1 MVFGYKDYLVM
12 ETTMIGK
19 LYSESVYLSLLR
31 NGGRFC
37 IFPSSDISDVDSG
50 EGITTTRVR
59 LFDSSEKNE
68 LIYEIGKKGEW
79 NKVE

>member
-50 EGITTTRVR
+50 EGITTTRVS

>member
-37 IFPSSDISDVDSG
+37 IFPSSDISDVNSG
-50 EGITTTRVR
+50 EGVVTTRVK

>member
-1 MVFGYKDYLVM
+1 
-12 ETTMIGK
+12 MIGK

-37 IFPSSDISDVDSG
+37 IFPSSYVADVDSG
-50 EGITTTRVR
+50 EGIITRRAR

>member
-37 IFPSSDISDVDSG
+37 IFPSSDISDVNSG
-50 EGITTTRVR
+50 EGVVTTRVR
-59 LFDSSEKNE
+59 LFDSSENNE

>member
-50 EGITTTRVR
+50 EGIITTRVK

-79 NKVE
+79 KKVE

>member
-1 MVFGYKDYLVM
+1 MFGYKDYLVM

-50 EGITTTRVR
+50 ESITTTRVR
-59 LFDSSEKNE
+59 LFGSSENNK

-79 NKVE
+79 NKIE

>member
-1 MVFGYKDYLVM
+1 
-12 ETTMIGK
+12 MIGK

-37 IFPSSDISDVDSG
+37 IFPSSDISVVSSG
-50 EGITTTRVR
+50 EGIVTTRAK

>member
-1 MVFGYKDYLVM
+1 M

-37 IFPSSDISDVDSG
+37 IFPSSDISDVSSG
-50 EGITTTRVR
+50 EGIVTTRAK